1 MTETTPPQITQ
12 KLQIQIWWFTALLI
26 AINVGL
32 FGWQILSGVNITDPS
47 PMDAITWGQ
56 ILHHSPSMD
65 SPNVCLAVCFSISV

>member
-32 FGWQILSGVNITDPS
+32 FAWQILSGVNITDPS
-47 PMDAITWGQ
+47 PMDAITWGADFTPLTFSGQ
-56 ILHHSPSMD
+56 PERLFSSM
-65 SPNVCLAVCFSISV
+65 FSISV